1 MTGDLS
7 VIIGI
12 IKNTFA
18 SVSPVVFLIFGVF
31 LALWLFGI
39 LGNAFMDFAETK
51 ASFRLKKPE
60 EREIRILAGLAKR
73 RGLPFDRKKVMR
85 EVEKEKENVLFKKLG
100 KKYGVLKE

>member
-1 MTGDLS
+1 MVGDLS
-7 VIIGI
+7 VILEI

-18 SVSPVVFLIFGVF
+18 SVAPLVFLIFGVF
-31 LALWLFGI
+31 LALWIFGI
-39 LGNAFMDFAETK
+39 LGNMFMDFAETK

-73 RGLPFDRKKVMR
+73 RGLPFDKRKIMR
-85 EVEKEKENVLFKKLG
+85 EFEAKKEQALFKKLG